1 MEQNMTALVS
11 LFARAYHQKSKDIK
25 IFDDPLST
33 KLITKKEYEM
43 IRLSM
48 SQGISFFNPNF
59 KGSKEE
65 ALKWIVDH
73 QLSPSVLIR
82 SAFCKEAIEEMK
94 EKGCQQYLDFA
105 SGYDSFAY
113 YYQNQMHV
121 FEIDKKEVIED
132 KRQRCKDVDIEN
144 IQFLSIDLGKD
155 NWINRLL
162 ESTYQENQ
170 LSVCS
175 LLGLSYYLTHDQFK
189 RLLKEISKHMIKG
202 SRLVYDYPSYQES
215 DETRKSEVLA
225 KEANETMRAKYSF
238 EQLKEILD
246 LCHLKIVRH
255 DDYRITLDSLIHYN
269 EYYKDN
275 PIIAP
280 KGVCYCVAEK
290 E

>member
-11 LFARAYHQKSKDIK
+11 LFARTYHQKSKDIK

-73 QLSPSVLIR
+73 QLSPSVLLR

-94 EKGCQQYLDFA
+94 EKGCKQYLDFA

-113 YYQNQMHV
+113 MYQNKMNV
-121 FEIDKKEVIED
+121 FEIDKQEVIDD
-132 KRQRCKDVDIEN
+132 KRQRCQNVDIKN
-144 IQFLSIDLGKD
+144 VQFLSIDLGKD

-162 ESTYQENQ
+162 ESSYQENQ

-189 RLLKEISKHMIKG
+189 RLLKEISKDMIKG
-202 SRLVYDYPSYQES
+202 SRLVFDYPSYQES
-215 DETRKSEVLA
+215 DETRKSEALA

-238 EQLKEILD
+238 EQLKEIFV
-246 LCHLKIVRH
+246 I
-255 DDYRITLDSLIHYN
+255 N
-269 EYYKDN
+269 
-275 PIIAP
+275 
-280 KGVCYCVAEK
+280 
-290 E
+290 

>member
-11 LFARAYHQKSKDIK
+11 LFARVYHQKSKGIK

-33 KLITKKEYEM
+33 KLITDKEYEM
-43 IRLSM
+43 IGLNM
-48 SQGISFFNPNF
+48 SQGISFFNPTF

-73 QLSPSVLIR
+73 QLSPSVLVR

-144 IQFLSIDLGKD
+144 IQFLSIDLSQE
-155 NWINRLL
+155 NWINALL
-162 ESTYQENQ
+162 QSDYQETQ
-170 LSVCS
+170 LSIS
-175 LLGLSYYLTHDQFK
+175 SMLGLSYYLTKDEFK
-189 RLLKEISKHMIKG
+189 KMLEQLSKYLLKG
-202 SRLVYDYPSYQES
+202 SRLVFDYPSIQES
-215 DETRKSEVLA
+215 KETKINEMLA
-225 KEANETMRAKYSF
+225 KGANESMKAKYSF
-238 EQLKEILD
+238 AELKEILSQ
-246 LCHLKIVRH
+246 CHLTIIQHENHQTMTEKYI
-255 DDYRITLDSLIHYN
+255 SNYN
-269 EYYKDN
+269 AYYKDD
-275 PIIAP
+275 PIKAP
-280 KGVCYCVAEK
+280 EGVCYCVVEK
-290 E
+290 

>member
-73 QLSPSVLIR
+73 QLSPSVLLR

-269 EYYKDN
+269 EYYNDN

-280 KGVCYCVAEK
+280 NGVCYCVAEK
-290 E
+290 D

>member
-73 QLSPSVLIR
+73 QLSPSVLLR

-94 EKGCQQYLDFA
+94 EKGCKQYLDFA

-215 DETRKSEVLA
+215 DETRKSEVLS

>member
-73 QLSPSVLIR
+73 QLSPSVLVR

-94 EKGCQQYLDFA
+94 EKGCKQYLDFA